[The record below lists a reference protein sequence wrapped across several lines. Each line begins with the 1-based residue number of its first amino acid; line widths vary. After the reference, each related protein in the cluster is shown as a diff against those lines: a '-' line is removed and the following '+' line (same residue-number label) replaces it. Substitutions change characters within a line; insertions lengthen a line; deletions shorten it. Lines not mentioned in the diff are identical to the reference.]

1 MGKGIIVPYEVDK
14 ASFLDVSAP
23 GESAPDAAQSQIDG
37 AAGAATSTLIEL
49 LGADRPD
56 KIRLEAAKTLL
67 DRAGVSAR
75 PRAAAPA
82 APADLAA
89 LDLDQIQARLDRAES
104 ARAAAAIDVS
114 ASELARNDGQA
125 IDPYS

>member
-1 MGKGIIVPYEVDK
+1 MGKGIIVPYDVDK
-14 ASFLDVSAP
+14 TSFLDVSAP
-23 GESAPDAAQSQIDG
+23 NDGAMVAAQAQIDS
-37 AAGAATSTLIEL
+37 AAQTAVSTLIEL
-49 LGADRPD
+49 LGADRSD

-67 DRAGVSAR
+67 DRAGISAR

-89 LDLDQIQARLDRAES
+89 LDLDQIQALLDRAES

-114 ASELARNDGQA
+114 APELARNDGQA
-125 IDPYS
+125 IDPLS

>member
-1 MGKGIIVPYEVDK
+1 MKSIIPGFIGGGAEL
-14 ASFLDVSAP
+14 AVSAP
-23 GESAPDAAQSQIDG
+23 GEGALDAAQSQIDS
-37 AAGAATSTLIEL
+37 AAGAAVPTLIEL
-49 LGADRPD
+49 LKPDKSD

-67 DRAGVSAR
+67 DRAGISAR

-89 LDLDQIQARLDRAES
+89 LDLDQIQALLDRAES

-114 ASELARNDGQA
+114 APDMARNDSQA
-125 IDPYS
+125 VDPYS